1 MMRRVNKEEE
11 GKKQNIWSLE
21 ADNRHLQTQLTDV
34 SGTGTPQLH
43 TQAGTKTHQV
53 YCCNNC
59 M

>member
-1 MMRRVNKEEE
+1 MRRVNKEGEE
-11 GKKQNIWSLE
+11 KGKKYIWSLE

-43 TQAGTKTHQV
+43 TQAGKKTHQV